1 MRYLCSNISCR
12 IFYSAFGAE
21 RLRIAGTRSTCS
33 GFRTSFKALLN
44 GAENLVGDDVILK
57 RPVSNIWAVVLR
69 CFKNSL
75 IDPLHS

>member
-44 GAENLVGDDVILK
+44 RAENLVGDDVILK
-57 RPVSNIWAVVLR
+57 RPLSNIWAVVLR